1 MNSAIWEK
9 WSHVKTCPCT
19 LNFTRRQFYHCWCSW
34 APDVGGQL
42 TVPSKPLCSQ
52 AAIGLAA
59 SWKSLTLSVTHR
71 CNAPLA
77 RNHYHSSPLLTT
89 AVPAIWITSFINQH
103 DPVTCQERNNMGYK
117 SRSGGERHLLSKQSI
132 EGNRTSIEDLGF
144 IDSSYHRGLSILS
157 IYLHQATKVVQ
168 AAVDLPAHP
177 EIVDVVFCFAL
188 LHSHV
193 KPAAGRGQKRQP
205 VGLQRTLRA
214 VGTSDLGA
222 IQGSTNRGSLFCSLT
237 QILSSPWPTVQPQ
250 ACRVLC
256 CTSYGSGAPVSSA
269 GLSPSAT
276 HCSHHQSHHSSS
288 LLTARPLLQ
297 PGPWRP
303 AARQRYGKVVTSC
316 IQATENTEDSLCK
329 ALVSAPC
336 KLTSGS
342 WSQWLATSSVLT
354 AKRRSWNLETTHSSQ
369 VTLNLNLLCSQ
380 R

>member
-1 MNSAIWEK
+1 
-9 WSHVKTCPCT
+9 
-19 LNFTRRQFYHCWCSW
+19 
-34 APDVGGQL
+34 
-42 TVPSKPLCSQ
+42 
-52 AAIGLAA
+52 
-59 SWKSLTLSVTHR
+59 
-71 CNAPLA
+71 
-77 RNHYHSSPLLTT
+77 
-89 AVPAIWITSFINQH
+89 
-103 DPVTCQERNNMGYK
+103 MGYK

-193 KPAAGRGQKRQP
+193 KPAAGRRQKRQP

-250 ACRVLC
+250 ACRVVVQVVLLCRVLRYRLC

-297 PGPWRP
+297 PGP
-303 AARQRYGKVVTSC
+303 
-316 IQATENTEDSLCK
+316 
-329 ALVSAPC
+329 
-336 KLTSGS
+336 
-342 WSQWLATSSVLT
+342 
-354 AKRRSWNLETTHSSQ
+354 
-369 VTLNLNLLCSQ
+369 
-380 R
+380 